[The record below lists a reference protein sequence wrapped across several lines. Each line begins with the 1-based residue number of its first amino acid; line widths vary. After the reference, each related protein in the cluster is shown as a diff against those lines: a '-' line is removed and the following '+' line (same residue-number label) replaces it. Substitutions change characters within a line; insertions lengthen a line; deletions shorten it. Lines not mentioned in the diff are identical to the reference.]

1 MRTVRRKGNWLSR
14 VSFTRSTFLFTFDSS
29 FDIISEVGIRK
40 TKAEAEERSWND
52 IKKKFEKKQKKSRPN
67 TRPT

>member
-14 VSFTRSTFLFTFDSS
+14 VSFSRSTFLFTFDSS

-40 TKAEAEERSWND
+40 TKAEAEGGVGMTLKRSS
-52 IKKKFEKKQKKSRPN
+52 KKKTKEV
-67 TRPT
+67 